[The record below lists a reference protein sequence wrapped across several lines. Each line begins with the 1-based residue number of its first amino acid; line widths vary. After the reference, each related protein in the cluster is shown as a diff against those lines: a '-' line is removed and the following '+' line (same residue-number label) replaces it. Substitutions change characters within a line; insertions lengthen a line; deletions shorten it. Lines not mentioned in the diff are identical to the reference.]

1 MVIILIIMLGI
12 VLIIMITMMLMM
24 ELQMLMNNPVCKTA
38 ARSYCL
44 SRFHITNS
52 PEYLTS
58 TAAVSAQFDHELI
71 AFCTLRRFVTVRD
84 GRLWS
89 DIQL

>member
-1 MVIILIIMLGI
+1 MVIILIIML
-12 VLIIMITMMLMM
+12 VLIIMIKMMVMM
-24 ELQMLMNNPVCKTA
+24 KFQMLMNNPVCKTA

>member
-1 MVIILIIMLGI
+1 MIINTIPS
-12 VLIIMITMMLMM
+12 IMINMMTMISMM
-24 ELQMLMNNPVCKTA
+24 VMMKLQMLMNNPVCKTA

-44 SRFHITNS
+44 SRGHITNS
-52 PEYLTS
+52 PESVTS
-58 TAAVSAQFDHELI
+58 TAVSAQFDHELI

>member
-1 MVIILIIMLGI
+1 ML
-12 VLIIMITMMLMM
+12 VLIIMIKMMVMM
-24 ELQMLMNNPVCKTA
+24 KFQMLMNNPVCKTA

-52 PEYLTS
+52 PESLTS
-58 TAAVSAQFDHELI
+58 TAVSAQFDHELI
-71 AFCTLRRFVTVRD
+71 VFSTLRRFVTVRD